1 MQSTNDKIVVKVKD
15 KDVVIEYTPD
25 EEIETNFI
33 EENIEDTLDLTDK
46 LNELEDT
53 LILDGEFNNE

>member
-33 EENIEDTLDLTDK
+33 EEDFEDTLDLTDK